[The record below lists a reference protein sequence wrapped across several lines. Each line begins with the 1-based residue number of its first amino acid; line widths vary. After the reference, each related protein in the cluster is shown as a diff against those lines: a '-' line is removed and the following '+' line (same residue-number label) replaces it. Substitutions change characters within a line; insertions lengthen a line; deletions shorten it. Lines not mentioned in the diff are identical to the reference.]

1 MFESFS
7 NIKRMQAMQSFLPNA
22 WNYFNKYINDI
33 F

>member
-7 NIKRMQAMQSFLPNA
+7 NIERIKAMQSFLPYSWA
-22 WNYFNKYINDI
+22 YFNKYINDI